1 MEITE
6 YKKKNSIVLEL
17 KGRLDTVTSIDL
29 EKKIQELMERP
40 ERRLVF
46 DFSELNYISSSGL
59 RVLLMAAKRLKAV
72 DGKMALVSLNDQNQA
87 VFEIAGFSSFFTVYQ
102 SQDEAI
108 NSHS

>member
-17 KGRLDTVTSIDL
+17 KGRLDTITSIDL

-87 VFEIAGFSSFFTVYQ
+87 VFEIAGFSSVFTVYQ

>member
-29 EKKIQELMERP
+29 EKRIQEVMERP
-40 ERRLVF
+40 ERQLVL
-46 DFSELNYISSSGL
+46 DFSQLSYISSSGL

-87 VFEIAGFSSFFTVYQ
+87 VFEIAGFSSVFTVYQ

>member
-6 YKKKNSIVLEL
+6 NKKKNSVVLEL

-29 EKKIQELMERP
+29 EKKIQELMERR
-40 ERRLVF
+40 ERQLVL
-46 DFSELNYISSSGL
+46 DFSQLSYISSSGL

-72 DGKMALVSLNDQNQA
+72 EGKMALVSLNDQNQA
-87 VFEIAGFSSFFTVYQ
+87 VFEIAGFSSVFTVYQ
-102 SQDEAI
+102 SQEEAV

>member
-29 EKKIQELMERP
+29 ENKIQELMERP
-40 ERRLVF
+40 ERQLVL
-46 DFSELNYISSSGL
+46 DFSQLSYISSSGL

-87 VFEIAGFSSFFTVYQ
+87 VFEIAGFSSVFTVYQ
-102 SQDEAI
+102 SQDEAV
-108 NSHS
+108 NRQS

>member
-1 MEITE
+1 M
-6 YKKKNSIVLEL
+6 
-17 KGRLDTVTSIDL
+17 
-29 EKKIQELMERP
+29 QELMERP

-87 VFEIAGFSSFFTVYQ
+87 VFEIAGFSSVFTVYQ